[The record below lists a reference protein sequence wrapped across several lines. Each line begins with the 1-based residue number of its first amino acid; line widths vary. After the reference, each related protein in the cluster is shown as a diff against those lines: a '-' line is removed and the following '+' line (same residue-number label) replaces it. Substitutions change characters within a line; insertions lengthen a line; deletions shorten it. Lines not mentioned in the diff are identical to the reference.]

1 MATKQSERSSS
12 TTDPFRM
19 LERDHRKVERLLEQL
34 GDDPDEP
41 ELSQLVSQLVSELQ
55 LHMSFEEEQIYPL
68 VQQLDGEMAEE
79 AETEHRLAR
88 EGLEKLTSLAG
99 APGFGAAVEMVKGGI
114 THHVEEEEGEM
125 FPKLRREL
133 DGERA
138 SALAAS
144 LLEAKQAAGLE
155 MDDMSGMEDASKEEL
170 MEMAKERGIEGRSS
184 MTKAELLEALAGG

>member
-1 MATKQSERSSS
+1 MATKQSDRSSS

-68 VQQLDGEMAEE
+68 LRGIDGEMAEE

-99 APGFGAAVEMVKGGI
+99 APGFGAVVEMVKGGI

-133 DGERA
+133 DGQRT
-138 SALAAS
+138 SALATS
-144 LLEAKQAAGLE
+144 LLEAKQAAGLAV
-155 MDDMSGMEDASKEEL
+155 DDMSALEDASKEEL

-184 MTKAELLEALAGG
+184 MTKAELLDALADA

>member
-1 MATKQSERSSS
+1 MATKQSDRSSS

-68 VQQLDGEMAEE
+68 LKGLDGEMAEE

-99 APGFGAAVEMVKGGI
+99 APGFGAVVEMVKGGI

-133 DGERA
+133 DGERT
-138 SALAAS
+138 SALATS
-144 LLEAKQAAGLE
+144 LLEAKQAAGLAV
-155 MDDMSGMEDASKEEL
+155 DDVSALEDASKEEL
-170 MEMAKERGIEGRSS
+170 MEMAKERGVEGRSS
-184 MTKAELLEALAGG
+184 MTKAELLDALANA

>member
-1 MATKQSERSSS
+1 MATKQSDGRSS

-34 GDDPDEP
+34 GEDPEEP
-41 ELSQLVSQLVSELQ
+41 QLSQLVSQLSAELQ

>member
-1 MATKQSERSSS
+1 MATKQSARSSS

-68 VQQLDGEMAEE
+68 LRGIDGEMAEE

-99 APGFGAAVEMVKGGI
+99 APGFGAVVEMVKGGI

-133 DGERA
+133 DGQRT
-138 SALAAS
+138 SALATS
-144 LLEAKQAAGLE
+144 LLEAKQAAGLAV
-155 MDDMSGMEDASKEEL
+155 DDMSALEDASKEEL

-184 MTKAELLEALAGG
+184 MTKAELLDALADA

>member
-68 VQQLDGEMAEE
+68 LKGIDGEMAEE

-99 APGFGAAVEMVKGGI
+99 APGFGAVVEMVKGGI

-133 DGERA
+133 DGQRT
-138 SALAAS
+138 SALATS
-144 LLEAKQAAGLE
+144 LLEAKQAAGLAV
-155 MDDMSGMEDASKEEL
+155 DDMSALEDASKEEL

-184 MTKAELLEALAGG
+184 MTKAELLDALADA

>member
-68 VQQLDGEMAEE
+68 LRGIDGEMAEE

-99 APGFGAAVEMVKGGI
+99 APGFGAVVEMVKGGI

-133 DGERA
+133 DGQRT
-138 SALAAS
+138 SALATS
-144 LLEAKQAAGLE
+144 LLEAKQAAGLAV
-155 MDDMSGMEDASKEEL
+155 DDMSALEDASKEEL

-184 MTKAELLEALAGG
+184 MTKAELLDALADA